1 MKKFNKDK
9 YLRKLKFKRY
19 WQTNSRYFY
28 IGIPCL
34 LCLVLGIYFAYSKFF
49 VSSEEEV
56 IRTTVGEFIYGDIIM
71 TPYID
76 GEYSSTFPEKKTGTN
91 VEKVVCDNGV
101 TASWDEDK
109 WGLYVTNLSKRTKC
123 SVYFVTPNSCGIN
136 DNVSCINS
144 REGLAT
150 LANEVNNGDN
160 KSGKIIYLTSDLDLG
175 GKFDND
181 GKALNGNI
189 SWTPIGTGSNPFSGT
204 FDGNG
209 HIISN
214 MYINRPNDDNN
225 GLFGRAENGFVK
237 NLGVVSSYVTGSY
250 NQGGIVGILGTI
262 LNCFSEV
269 TIKGNA
275 RTAGVCGAACLVKN
289 SYNLGNVTNGFDA
302 LAGGISGGWG
312 TIKNCYNVGDITSN
326 GDSVG
331 GIVGWSSKVYNS
343 YNLGKV
349 VVVSN
354 RTDKSGGIMGQGA
367 VDDGSKYS
375 ILINNFNA
383 GTTNGGGI
391 IGGQYAVSDY
401 QNFKLLLNGNY
412 FLTDTAKYGLGTYRS
427 NQGAEP
433 LSQDEM
439 PSVIS
444 VINGDNAFVEDTNN
458 INNGYPILKWQ
469 AERKNN

>member
-1 MKKFNKDK
+1 MKRFNKDK

-101 TASWDEDK
+101 TASWDDDK
-109 WGLYVTNLSKRTKC
+109 WGLYATNLSKRTKC

-144 REGLAT
+144 REGLVT

-175 GKFDND
+175 GKFDSD
-181 GKALNGNI
+181 GNALEGNVF
-189 SWTPIGTGSNPFSGT
+189 WTPIGTGSNPFSGT

-214 MYINRPNDDNN
+214 MYINRPNDYYN
-225 GLFGRAENGFVK
+225 GLFGASK
-237 NLGVVSSYVTGSY
+237 NAVIKNIGIFSSFIKGYSR
-250 NQGGIVGILGTI
+250 NSGIVGGAIDNTMVINTYSNSVIVGDSRSGGICSEFCIVKNSFNLGNI
-262 LNCFSEV
+262 SNLSSDIV
-269 TIKGNA
+269 GGI
-275 RTAGVCGAACLVKN
+275 AGGWSSVYN
-289 SYNLGNVTNGFDA
+289 SYNLGSVNGA
-302 LAGGISGGWG
+302 SA
-312 TIKNCYNVGDITSN
+312 
-326 GDSVG
+326 SVG
-331 GIVGWSSKVYNS
+331 GIAGWYSNIYNS

-349 VVVSN
+349 VGTYLSW
-354 RTDKSGGIMGQGA
+354 TGGILGA
-367 VDDGSKYS
+367 SYAKNKIIGNVNSGIS
-375 ILINNFNA
+375 
-383 GTTNGGGI
+383 NGGGI
-391 IGGQYAVSDY
+391 FGIEENVPDY
-401 QNFKLLLNGNY
+401 TKITSTIKNNY
-412 FLTDTAKYGLGTYRS
+412 YLSTSATYGLYGYKLNT
-427 NQGAEP
+427 NAEP
-433 LSQDEM
+433 LSQEEM

-469 AERKNN
+469 AERENN

>member
-9 YLRKLKFKRY
+9 YLRRLKFKRY
-19 WQTNSRYFY
+19 WQNNSRYFY

-49 VSSEEEV
+49 VASEEDV
-56 IRTTVGEFIYGDIIM
+56 VRTTVGEFIYGDIIM
-71 TPYID
+71 TPYVD
-76 GEYSSTFPEKKTGTN
+76 GQYSSTFPEKKTGIN

-109 WGLYVTNLSKRTKC
+109 WGLYATNLSKRTKC

-144 REGLAT
+144 REGFAT

-175 GKFDND
+175 GKFDSD
-181 GKALNGNI
+181 GNALDGNI
-189 SWTPIGTGSNPFSGT
+189 SWTPIGTESNPFSGT

-214 MYINRPNDDNN
+214 MYINRSSYNYNA
-225 GLFGRAENGFVK
+225 LFGGAYNGIIK
-237 NLGVVSSYVTGSY
+237 NLGVISSYVRG
-250 NQGGIVGILGTI
+250 NAFQGGIVGSYGTI
-262 LNCFSEV
+262 MNVYSTAEIIGSGISGGICGYNC
-269 TIKGNA
+269 I
-275 RTAGVCGAACLVKN
+275 VKN
-289 SYNLGNVTNGFDA
+289 SYNLGNVTNNVQDIV
-302 LAGGISGGWG
+302 AGILGG
-312 TIKNCYNVGDITSN
+312 N
-326 GDSVG
+326 GY
-331 GIVGWSSKVYNS
+331 VYNS
-343 YNLGKV
+343 YNLGKITGLRASV
-349 VVVSN
+349 
-354 RTDKSGGIMGQGA
+354 GGIAGWDANVYNSYNLGQVNGNHLNWTGGILGA
-367 VDDGSKYS
+367 VSSNKKIIGNVSKGDS
-375 ILINNFNA
+375 
-383 GTTNGGGI
+383 NGGGI
-391 IGGQYAVSDY
+391 LGKEESISDY
-401 QNFKLLLNGNY
+401 AKITATIKDNY
-412 FLTDTAKYGLGTYRS
+412 YLSTSATYGLYGYKL
-427 NQGAEP
+427 NANAEP

-469 AERKNN
+469 AERENN